1 MIQRIRK
8 AVFRAG
14 TALVLLI
21 LIVPFVSAAVDSATV
36 SPSRDPNYADRPE
49 ALALL
54 KTHIAWVG
62 GDQNN
67 RMEGT
72 IRYID
77 RLSNGTGT
85 VNLRQI
91 QDDYLVTASSVP
103 LMRTAADIY
112 QARGDLQAQALLFS
126 NEAKKQMGLL
136 NGSSDGLM
144 VSIRAVVNRTERNG
158 INSTTGPLW
167 LRNES
172 ARLTL
177 FNQESNDRA
186 IILKDLKNQGIDITV
201 ARNLSEQIDA
211 QRPGLV
217 GALTNKSSKAL
228 TATNAVIKNLNRQFR
243 QNVADSRAFLMI
255 EMKKSAMM
263 AM

>member
-1 MIQRIRK
+1 MKK
-8 AVFRAG
+8 AVFSAG
-14 TALVLLI
+14 TAILL
-21 LIVPFVSAAVDSATV
+21 LMAMVPIVSALDSA
-36 SPSRDPNYADRPE
+36 SLPPGKDPNYADRPE

-62 GDQNN
+62 GDQND

-77 RLSNGTGT
+77 RISRGTGT

-91 QDDYLVTASSVP
+91 QDDYLVTAASVP
-103 LMRTAADIY
+103 LMRTSNEIL

-126 NEAKKQMGLL
+126 NEAKKQMGLF
-136 NGSSDGLM
+136 NGSSEGLTG
-144 VSIRAVVNRTERNG
+144 SIRVVVNNTEKSG
-158 INSTTGPLW
+158 INSTMGPLW

-186 IILKDLKNQGIDITV
+186 AILTGLTKQGVDTAV
-201 ARNLSEQIDA
+201 AKNLSEQIDA
-211 QRPGLV
+211 QRPALV
-217 GALTNKSSKAL
+217 GALANKSSKAL
-228 TATNAVIKNLNRQFR
+228 TTTNAVIKNLNRQFR
-243 QNVADSRAFLMI
+243 QTVADSRAGLVI

-263 AM
+263 AMG